1 MKVKGSPPAQVARN
15 KGKVATLAVLLPS
28 LEGISFEDIA
38 AFEESYEAYKQHF
51 PTRHQDAGEL
61 LRALELAL
69 QLGDADLTLAI
80 QGKQASP
87 HILRQLIDQYPL
99 AAEAIQARYE
109 SMLQGTADEQSPT
122 SPSHAQ
128 RRSRFRVSLT

>member
-15 KGKVATLAVLLPS
+15 KGNVATLGVLLPS

-51 PTRHQDAGEL
+51 PTRHQNAEEL
-61 LRALELAL
+61 LRAWELAL

-80 QGKQASP
+80 QAKQASQNL
-87 HILRQLIDQYPL
+87 LRQLIEQYPL
-99 AAEAIQARYE
+99 AADAIQARFA
-109 SMLQGTADEQSPT
+109 SMLQGTADE
-122 SPSHAQ
+122 
-128 RRSRFRVSLT
+128 